1 MIGQRV
7 TPNIQVSIGRE
18 LRQYQAYVTTAP
30 ANLDAPATF
39 TLYSGPLSIV
49 AGMAADSI
57 AFDAISSKK
66 PARLVLVDED
76 EIESQRARY
85 HEGRHLFRAA
95 DPVLYGLDTLQ
106 NWLWNRIEAR

>member
-1 MIGQRV
+1 MIGQRE
-7 TPNIQVSIGRE
+7 TPNIQVSIGQE
-18 LRQYQAYVTTAP
+18 LRLYQAYVTTAP

-39 TLYSGPLSIV
+39 TLHTGPLSDV
-49 AGMAADSI
+49 SGMAADSI
-57 AFDAISSKK
+57 TFDAVSSKA

-76 EIESQRARY
+76 EIECQRARY

-106 NWLWNRIEAR
+106 SWLWNRIEAR